1 MSLLLTG
8 NIEQYRINRRP
19 RLRRGFG
26 PDCLGA
32 DRREPLADQLAVQPI
47 MLHDQNALHDGLAR

>member
-8 NIEQYRINRRP
+8 HIDQYRIDIRH

-26 PDCLGA
+26 PDRLGSG
-32 DRREPLADQLAVQPI
+32 RRQPFADQLAVQPI